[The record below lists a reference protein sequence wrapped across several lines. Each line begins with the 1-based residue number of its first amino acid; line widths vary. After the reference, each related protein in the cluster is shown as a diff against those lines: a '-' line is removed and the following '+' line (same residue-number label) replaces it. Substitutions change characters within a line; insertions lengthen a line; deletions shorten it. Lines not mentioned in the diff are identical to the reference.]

1 MSTAQNNAVVQILN
15 GVIALPCAQNASLT
29 ANAGDL
35 VFWDAGQTLGFGR
48 TLAPITSDAQAGSS
62 IGVTM
67 TQSPINSISQ
77 SPGNT
82 AVYPTPLY
90 LIVNFNG
97 IFKFLSSSG
106 DTYNWFDPLY
116 ATTDPQTL
124 TNTAGGKVNILG
136 RVYFPPSDENGNAI
150 TPPVTGG
157 VGVFIRAIIK
167 ALYPNI
173 GIL

>member
-1 MSTAQNNAVVQILN
+1 MSVSNDNALMDIIKST
-15 GVIALPCAQNASLT
+15 IALPITNNASLT

-35 VFWDAGQTLGFGR
+35 VFWDAGQTLGYGR

-97 IFKFLSSSG
+97 VFRFYQTAG

-116 ATTDPQTL
+116 ATTDPQTV
-124 TNTAGGKVNILG
+124 TNTAGGKTNVLG
-136 RVYFPPSDENGNAI
+136 RVYFPPSDENGNTI
-150 TPPVTGG
+150 TPPVAATAGG
-157 VGVFIRAIIK
+157 IIRGIIK